1 MMTAHNNLGK
11 YSQKGKMGTSVA
23 LQRMVR
29 TTNTHRTYSSS
40 RVLTSCYEKLMVRL
54 KKKAALKF
62 FTSTMNPGLAK
73 TLLMCVCRVISVCI
87 YDVCFL
93 TNTLQITKT
102 FFWCFLCFCPWYVAL
117 LHHTSLPNK
126 TA

>member
-1 MMTAHNNLGK
+1 MTAHNNLGK

-29 TTNTHRTYSSS
+29 TTNTHRTYSGS
-40 RVLTSCYEKLMVRL
+40 RVLTSCYEKLMVCL

-73 TLLMCVCRVISVCI
+73 TLLMCVCRVIPVCI

-117 LHHTSLPNK
+117 LHQTSLPNK

>member
-1 MMTAHNNLGK
+1 MTAHNNLGK

-29 TTNTHRTYSSS
+29 TTNTHRTYSGS
-40 RVLTSCYEKLMVRL
+40 RVLTSCYEKLMVCL

-117 LHHTSLPNK
+117 LHHTSLQNK